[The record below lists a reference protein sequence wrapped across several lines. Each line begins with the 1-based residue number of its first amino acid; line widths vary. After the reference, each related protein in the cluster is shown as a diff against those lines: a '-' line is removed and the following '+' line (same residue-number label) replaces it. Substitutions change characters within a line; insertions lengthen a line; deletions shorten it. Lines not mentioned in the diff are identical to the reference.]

1 MTITITLPDGSTREH
16 EQGVTAGEIAA
27 SIGRGLAKAALAAQV
42 STDGDGEGEW
52 YDLNRP
58 IDHDAR
64 VAIITPDSDDG
75 REVLRHST
83 AHVMAQ
89 AVSDLFPGAKYAIG
103 PAIADGFYYDFE
115 LPNGEHFSDDDLER
129 IEARMREIVKADEP
143 FVREELD
150 REHAIATFAE
160 QPYKIEIIERVDPE
174 DSAEVGD
181 GTVISVYRN
190 PHTPDSR
197 YGGSTEFVDLCRGP
211 HVPSTKRL
219 GAFKLTK
226 VAGAYWRGDEKRPM
240 LQRIY
245 GTAWESKA
253 ALEEHLHRIE
263 EAEKRDHRKLGQELD
278 LFSFPD
284 EIGSGLAVFHPKGG
298 AIRRVMEDYSRRR
311 HEEAGYE
318 FVNSPHIT
326 KSHLFEISG
335 HLDWFAD
342 GMYPPMELDGGTD
355 YYLKPMNCPFHILI
369 YRSNMRSY
377 RELPLRLF
385 EFGTV
390 YRYEKSGVVHG
401 LTRVRGMTQDDAH
414 IFCTR
419 EQIVPELKRALE
431 FVISVLRDYGLDDF
445 YLELSTKPEGKAVGT
460 DEEWEEATEALR
472 VVAEA
477 DDHELVMDEG
487 GGAFYGPKISVQ
499 ARDAIGRTW
508 QMSTIQLDLQLPQRF
523 ELEYVGADNERHR
536 PVMIHRALFGTI
548 ERFFAILTE
557 HYAGAFPTWLAPV
570 QVTVVP
576 VADRHEDYAA
586 EVVAALKADGRRVEV
601 LSAHAD
607 TLGARIRNAKMQKV
621 PYILVVGDDDVEH
634 RTVGVNERGS
644 DAPERGV
651 SLDDFVVR
659 VAADV
664 DAHVHA

>member
-16 EQGVTAGEIAA
+16 EQGVTAGDVAA
-27 SIGRGLAKAALAAQV
+27 SIGRGLAKAALAASV
-42 STDGDGEGEW
+42 AFDDGKGEW

-129 IEARMREIVKADEP
+129 IEARMRAIVKADEP

-190 PHTPDSR
+190 PHAPDPR

-211 HVPSTKRL
+211 HVPSTKHL

-253 ALEEHLHRIE
+253 ALAEHLHRIE

-419 EQIVPELKRALE
+419 EQIVPELKR
-431 FVISVLRDYGLDDF
+431 
-445 YLELSTKPEGKAVGT
+445 
-460 DEEWEEATEALR
+460 
-472 VVAEA
+472 
-477 DDHELVMDEG
+477 
-487 GGAFYGPKISVQ
+487 
-499 ARDAIGRTW
+499 
-508 QMSTIQLDLQLPQRF
+508 
-523 ELEYVGADNERHR
+523 
-536 PVMIHRALFGTI
+536 
-548 ERFFAILTE
+548 
-557 HYAGAFPTWLAPV
+557 
-570 QVTVVP
+570 
-576 VADRHEDYAA
+576 
-586 EVVAALKADGRRVEV
+586 
-601 LSAHAD
+601 
-607 TLGARIRNAKMQKV
+607 
-621 PYILVVGDDDVEH
+621 
-634 RTVGVNERGS
+634 
-644 DAPERGV
+644 
-651 SLDDFVVR
+651 VR
-659 VAADV
+659 SSS
-664 DAHVHA
+664 

>member
-1 MTITITLPDGSTREH
+1 MTITITLPDGSTRDH
-16 EQGVTAGEIAA
+16 ERGVTAGEIAA
-27 SIGRGLAKAALAAQV
+27 SIGAGLAKAALAAKV
-42 STDGDGEGEW
+42 DGDW

-58 IDHDAR
+58 IDHDAT
-64 VAIITPDSDDG
+64 VAIITPASDDG

-103 PAIADGFYYDFE
+103 PAIADGFYYDFD
-115 LPNGEHFSDDDLER
+115 LPGGQHFSDDDLER

-150 REHAIATFAE
+150 REHAIATFAD
-160 QPYKIEIIERVDPE
+160 QPYKIEIIERVDPD
-174 DSAEVGD
+174 DSSEIGE
-181 GTVISVYRN
+181 GNVISVYRN
-190 PHTPDSR
+190 SR
-197 YGGSTEFVDLCRGP
+197 ADGSEFVDLCRGP
-211 HVPSTKRL
+211 HVPSTKKL

-369 YRSNMRSY
+369 YRSSMRSY

-460 DEEWEEATEALR
+460 DAEWEEATEALR
-472 VVAEA
+472 SVAEA

-548 ERFFAILTE
+548 ERFFGILTE
-557 HYAGAFPTWLAPV
+557 HYAGAFPAWLAPV
-570 QVTVVP
+570 QASIVP

-586 EVVAALKADGRRVEV
+586 DVAATLKADGRRIEI
-601 LSAHAD
+601 LPAHSD
-607 TLGARIRNAKMQKV
+607 TLGARIRRAKLEKV
-621 PYILVVGDDDVEH
+621 PYVLVVGDDDVAN
-634 RTVGVNERGS
+634 RTVGVNERGT
-644 DAPERGV
+644 DAPERDV
-651 SLDDFVVR
+651 ALDAFVAR
-659 VAADV
+659 LAEDV
-664 DAHVHA
+664 DSHVIGHIHA